1 MGTYTVLWMERKS
14 FLFSSMIVGAI
25 LTVAIAIWMLTDIP
39 EGRTFISLAFEFV
52 ATVIGL
58 FLFFTAVVAV
68 GRMVFGKSSVAG
80 NFATNVIV
88 GFWSTIIGIIRG
100 GVFGIVIGMFLMIV
114 FAFLFAVVA
123 AGYAIYLPISS
134 IYYFVMYRRECAA

>member
-1 MGTYTVLWMERKS
+1 MGTYTALWMERKK
-14 FLFSSMIVGAI
+14 FLFSSMIIGAI
-25 LTVAIAIWMLTDIP
+25 ITVVLAVVMLFNPP
-39 EGRTFISLAFEFV
+39 EGTMIELVFSYI
-52 ATVIGL
+52 ATVVGL

-68 GRMVFGKSSVAG
+68 GRLVFGKGSAGG

-114 FAFLFAVVA
+114 FTFLFAVVA

-134 IYYFVMYRRECAA
+134 VYYFVMYRKECGK